1 VDKFIRKFVK
11 ELKDSRLWPV
21 AAALVLALVAVP
33 LLLAKPAKEEAAV
46 APAPVGAATP
56 GTASPLS
63 ELKPIADVKD
73 ASAATERKSV
83 DRLPSRNP
91 FEPLKKDAEAG
102 ATGATGAVATAPAG
116 TTGPVGATSGG
127 TAAGGDTGSS
137 TGSGAGTGTGDSGST
152 GGGSGSDEQKTFYY
166 TFVADVTF
174 GKVDETK
181 RRKIQQLRALP
192 SSDLPVIVFMGAT
205 SDGDK
210 AVFLV
215 GSGADVTGDGTC
227 KPSDEQC
234 SFLYMKPGDNVTIVV
249 GDASGSLTTYELK
262 LHKISIEKLEE
273 QPGATS
279 SSIKKHANQKQ
290 AAQISKQE
298 KRLKRIKRAERR
310 KADARA
316 KGFFQLFDR
325 LGF

>member
-1 VDKFIRKFVK
+1 MDKFIRTFYK
-11 ELKDSRLWPV
+11 ELKESRLWPV
-21 AAALVLALVAVP
+21 AIALALALVAVP
-33 LLLAKPAKEEAAV
+33 LLLSKPAKEGTAV
-46 APAPVGAATP
+46 PAAPVGTATP
-56 GTASPLS
+56 SGASPLS
-63 ELKPIADVKD
+63 ELKPIAEVSD
-73 ASAATERKSV
+73 ASTATERKSI

-91 FEPLKKDAEAG
+91 FEPLKKDSEAG
-102 ATGATGAVATAPAG
+102 ATGATGSAPAG

-127 TAAGGDTGSS
+127 TFAPSDTGSG
-137 TGSGAGTGTGDSGST
+137 TGAGTTGGSGST
-152 GGGSGSDEQKTFYY
+152 GGGSGSSEPTTTFYY

-205 SDGDK
+205 ADGDK

-234 SFLYMKPGDNVTIVV
+234 SFLYMKPGDKASIVV
-249 GDASGSLTTYELK
+249 GDASGNLTTYELE
-262 LHKISIEKLEE
+262 LHKISIEKLD
-273 QPGATS
+273 QPPGATS
-279 SSIKKHANQKQ
+279 SSVRKTTSQKQ
-290 AAQISKQE
+290 AAQISKQQ
-298 KRLKRIKRAERR
+298 KRIKRIKRAERR
-310 KADARA
+310 KAEARA